1 MAHRLYLYNLDD
13 VGRTGAPCLGMVEWS
28 GDFPTVLSPL
38 LSSSPFLARNRCNDT
53 GEADGIYA
61 DAAGGKALMA
71 RLYAFLERHA
81 ARLIDD
87 PGAFRAAKRKML
99 AFLGNR
105 AVHRYFH
112 LDAWDVF
119 NLSEEAH
126 VGQAQALLARVA
138 RDNAR
143 IRAAIDADDPAL
155 LDACEGLGC
164 EDVTSFRELINQP
177 HYDYGLE
184 PLTSIIYDEALAF
197 ERDGRYGVMAV
208 TGEVLAPARY
218 DEIGEFDAWT
228 DVAIVRQGDRYGHVD
243 TTGREITP
251 VQYEQV
257 WAFWHGEFA
266 RVRRQGKFGVVDR
279 HGVEVVPCRY
289 AELAVLL
296 HFGESCWAAREAV
309 LWGVVDA
316 SGQWRLPAEF
326 ETIDHSTGVIVATP
340 PGQTVPDLHTR
351 RFVRLGRLP
360 REQVEVI
367 DARDDAG
374 DKAFRYVTRQTG
386 EDGVARCALVD
397 ENGMALLAPGAV
409 DELATFSPGMLL
421 RFRRGERW
429 GIVDVHGV
437 QRCVARYDSLGNAGL
452 RDGWLAIGF
461 RDGGA
466 WAVHGDGGDALLSP
480 DVASEL
486 AGYEDV
492 SRWFDAAQQRA
503 LARTAAGA
511 VSGGD

>member
-13 VGRTGAPCLGMVEWS
+13 VGRTSAPCLGMVEWNY
-28 GDFPTVLSPL
+28 DFPTVLSPL

-53 GEADGIYA
+53 GEADGLYA

-81 ARLIDD
+81 ERLIDD
-87 PGAFRAAKRKML
+87 PDTFREAKRKIL

-119 NLSEEAH
+119 NLSDETHA
-126 VGQAQALLARVA
+126 GQAQALLARIE

-155 LDACEGLGC
+155 LDACEGLAC

-177 HYDYGLE
+177 HYDYGWE
-184 PLTSIIYDEALAF
+184 PLTSIIYDEALVF
-197 ERDGRYGVMAV
+197 EQDGRQGVMAV

-251 VQYEQV
+251 VRYEQV

-266 RVRRQGKFGVVDR
+266 RVKRDGKFGVVDR

-289 AELAVLL
+289 AELTVLL
-296 HFGESCWAAREAV
+296 HFGECCWAAREQA

-316 SGQWRLPAEF
+316 VGQWRLPAEF
-326 ETIDHSTGVIVATP
+326 DAIDHSTGVIFATP
-340 PGQTVPDLHTR
+340 AGRAVPDVYTR
-351 RFVRLGRLP
+351 RLVRVGSAP
-360 REQVEVI
+360 QEQVEVVEAS
-367 DARDDAG
+367 DENG
-374 DKAFRYVTRQTG
+374 GKAFRYLLPQAG
-386 EDGVARCALVD
+386 EDGMARSALVD
-397 ENGMALLAPGAV
+397 ENGHALIAPGAV
-409 DELATFSPGMLL
+409 DEIATFALGLLL
-421 RFRRGERW
+421 RFRRGGCW
-429 GIVDVHGV
+429 GIVDVDGV
-437 QRCVARYDSLGNAGL
+437 ERCAARYESLSRAGV

-466 WAVHGDGGDALLSP
+466 WVVHDDGGEAPLP
-480 DVASEL
+480 PAVASEL
-486 AGYEDV
+486 AGYDDA
-492 SRWFDAAQQRA
+492 SLFDDAQRRA
-503 LARTAAGA
+503 LARTA
-511 VSGGD
+511 SGGGC